1 MHKLKF
7 WTIYRIPIALA
18 LISVAGLILA
28 LIGDSA
34 WDWTAWV
41 LLGLPL
47 AIAATCLLRSQP
59 HG

>member
-1 MHKLKF
+1 VHQLKF
-7 WTIYRIPIALA
+7 WPIYRIPLALA

-28 LIGDSA
+28 LVGDSA

-47 AIAATCLLRSQP
+47 AIAAFYLLRP
-59 HG
+59 KPRA